1 MRSAREKL
9 KFFEDITRMT
19 GGAFGSL
26 GGLRQQ
32 IKAMVKEGLDRMM
45 DEMQLVT
52 RKEFERVEMI
62 ALKARERQEDLE
74 DRLKK
79 LEGGT
84 RKTAKAVKTAKAAK
98 EPLRRK
104 TAKRKKR

>member
-9 KFFEDITRMT
+9 KLFEDITRMT

-26 GGLRQQ
+26 GGIRQQ
-32 IKAMVKEGLDRMM
+32 VKAMVKEGLDRMM
-45 DEMQLVT
+45 DEMHLVT

-62 ALKARERQEDLE
+62 ALKARERQEELE

-79 LEGGT
+79 LEGGS
-84 RKTAKAVKTAKAAK
+84 RKTAKA
-98 EPLRRK
+98 PLRK
-104 TAKRKKR
+104 TTAKRKKR